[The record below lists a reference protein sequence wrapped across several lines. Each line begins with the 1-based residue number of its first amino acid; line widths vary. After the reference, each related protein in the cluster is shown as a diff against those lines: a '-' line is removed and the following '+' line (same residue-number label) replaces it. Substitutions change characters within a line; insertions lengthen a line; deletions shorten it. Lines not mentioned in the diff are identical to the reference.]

1 MAETK
6 KTATT
11 AENKKTATSTAKS
24 TTAKT
29 AKTTA
34 TKTASKVTTA
44 KNTKTTATKTATKAN
59 KIAVSTEDKVATKT
73 SKASTA
79 KAPKAEVNSEL
90 KEAKAP
96 VKVAKKSYDG
106 PMIKIT
112 QIKSSAGRLEKQ
124 QKTLVALGLRKIGQ
138 SVIKKDNEQTR
149 GMIYV
154 VAHLVKVEKV

>member
-29 AKTTA
+29 A
-34 TKTASKVTTA
+34 
-44 KNTKTTATKTATKAN
+44 KTTATKTATKAN